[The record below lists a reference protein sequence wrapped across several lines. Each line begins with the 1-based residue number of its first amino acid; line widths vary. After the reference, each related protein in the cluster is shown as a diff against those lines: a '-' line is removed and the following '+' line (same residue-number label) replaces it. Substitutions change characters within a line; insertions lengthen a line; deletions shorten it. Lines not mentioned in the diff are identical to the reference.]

1 MTLIF
6 FDIVW
11 NFYFSGDSIIRY
23 FLIIAE
29 FTVGEKYF

>member
-11 NFYFSGDSIIRY
+11 DFYFSGGSIIRY
-23 FLIIAE
+23 FSIIAD
-29 FTVGEKYF
+29 FTVDEKYF